1 MELLSGNFVDFIREF
16 PGDRSKILI
25 HFDYDGTI
33 MPHGVEPG
41 KEEFEK
47 YVNKF
52 VMVLRRLHKFGIQ
65 YVGIN
70 TRRSEEQGLV
80 EEVRLF
86 IFMVQEKVG
95 DIFPKGIS
103 LAFMTPF
110 QHDSV
115 QKIGEIKIKKLLDSM
130 FMSTHEC
137 TIGIL
142 LDDTP
147 EVIDQAID
155 YIHNPKQ
162 QQKQKT
168 AGKTIGLVWTNEY
181 NQYNQQKQQKQ
192 YQSEKSLPVYTKLFT
207 PQHFPL
213 HHQQKQQKQHEYL
226 FPFTLSKMIGIG
238 NDTPGR
244 PKKKG
249 KTHSAMDSPMIGGM
263 NLFGGGG
270 GGGRNL
276 FGGDQDSQQQQQQ
289 QKKVKQV

>member
-16 PGDRSKILI
+16 LGDRSKILI

-65 YVGIN
+65 HVGIN

-86 IFMVQEKVG
+86 ISMVQEKVC

-115 QKIGEIKIKKLLDSM
+115 QKIGEIKIKKLIDSM
-130 FMSTHEC
+130 FMSTHDY

-162 QQKQKT
+162 QQKQKV
-168 AGKTIGLVWTNEY
+168 AGKTIGLVWTNQYIQY
-181 NQYNQQKQQKQ
+181 NQYIQNNQQKQQKQ

-207 PQHFPL
+207 PPHFPL
-213 HHQQKQQKQHEYL
+213 HHQQKQQKQQKQHEYL
-226 FPFTLSKMIGIG
+226 FPFTISKMMGIG

-249 KTHSAMDSPMIGGM
+249 KTHSAMDSPMGGGM
-263 NLFGGGG
+263 NLFGCGGG
-270 GGGRNL
+270 
-276 FGGDQDSQQQQQQ
+276 
-289 QKKVKQV
+289 